1 MQKRIGLALSG
12 GGVRA
17 MAFHAG
23 VLEWLASRELLEGVG
38 AVSTVSGGTLVTGL
52 VLRLNDWKWPSSEEY
67 QAHVLPRLREALTTV
82 CLEREVWKLLL
93 TKPKNWRYAFSRAN
107 VLAIAIERSW
117 GINASLDSAVSSFE
131 WSLNGTAAETG
142 RRFRFKQGRCGDHQT
157 GYASSASF
165 GLAEAMAA
173 SAAYPILIGPYRID
187 ASRMQWF
194 KRPTWGGSA
203 SDEKP
208 VPPPYQ
214 TLHIID
220 GGLYDN
226 LGMEPVFDV
235 GAQSLKSDIDHLI
248 VSDAGAAFRQQALP
262 SQWRLGRLSRIL
274 EISMDQTRALRVRPF
289 VNAILKKPSLGR
301 YYQIGSD
308 PRAMIAKHLKAPEIA
323 TANTWLSDS
332 EVKRAS
338 VWPTDLKK
346 LDSGTFDLIARHGFE
361 TAEWNEI
368 LFAERAENSN

>member
-23 VLEWLASRELLEGVG
+23 VLEWLASKGLLDNVA

-52 VLRLNDWKWPSSEEY
+52 ILRLNDWKWPSSERY
-67 QAHVLPRLREALTTV
+67 LTHVLPRLRHVLTTV
-82 CLEREVWKLLL
+82 CLEREVWKLFL
-93 TKPKNWRYAFSRAN
+93 TKPMNWRYAFSRAN

-117 GINASLDSAVSSFE
+117 ELDATLDVMESSFE
-131 WSLNGTAAETG
+131 WSLNGTSAETG
-142 RRFRFKQGRCGDHQT
+142 RRFRFKQGRCGDYET

-165 GLAEAMAA
+165 RLAQAMAA
-173 SAAYPILIGPYRID
+173 SAAYPVLIGPYRIN
-187 ASRMQWF
+187 ASQMQWF
-194 KRPTWGGSA
+194 KRPSYGGEA

-208 VPPPYQ
+208 ILPPYQ

-235 GAQSLKSDIDHLI
+235 GAQSLKSGIDHLI
-248 VSDAGAAFRQQALP
+248 VSDAGAAFRRQPLP
-262 SQWRLGRLSRIL
+262 SRWRLGRLSRIL

-289 VNAILKKPSLGR
+289 VNAILKNPSMGR

-308 PRAMIAKHLKAPEIA
+308 PRAMLDKHRKAPGLDA
-323 TANTWLSDS
+323 TQAWLSDTD
-332 EVKRAS
+332 VKRAA

-346 LDSGTFDLIARHGFE
+346 LDGYSLDLIARHGFE
-361 TAEWNEI
+361 TAEWNEM
-368 LFAERAENSN
+368 LFAERAANNE